1 MEILISQAQTTKS
14 LDFSGFYSYLKTLS
28 QDSWQYSVLK
38 RFFYLAQVYE
48 EVKPS
53 QGRLAENIGVSR
65 MTINTYVAFL
75 KNLGVFKVKRRGL
88 YQSARYIFAEEFQ
101 DDQVR
106 GTLGTFFKAF
116 CYMSFKKRQQLLFKS
131 TLHSIELREIY
142 EDKRELDGDCLA
154 CEVGESP
161 LVRSEAT
168 GEDLCASCLAPVNV
182 SFKTHER
189 GRSPSVHDVLGNI
202 HGSSLSSY
210 AKATENKSSKENEM
224 DEDNYNY
231 REVKPTASSG
241 KPIARTFLRSHD
253 NKPIV
258 RTKGH
263 DQKGDIQ
270 TFVGPLESLS
280 YAQLQAELDKEFNK
294 ELSFNSNPRNLVGP
308 DYRRVLSLKKELAR
322 RDQQAK
328 NDRGG
333 SIMTAI
339 DF

>member
-142 EDKRELDGDCLA
+142 EDKRELNGDCLA

-161 LVRSEAT
+161 HFRSEK
-168 GEDLCASCLAPVNV
+168 GEDLCASCLAPLNV

-189 GRSPSVHDVLGNI
+189 GRSPSVHED

-210 AKATENKSSKENEM
+210 AKATENKSLKENEM
-224 DEDNYNY
+224 NEDNYNY
-231 REVKPTASSG
+231 REVKPAASSG
-241 KPIARTFLRSHD
+241 KPIVRPFAGSNSSQPIQRSK
-253 NKPIV
+253 NQ
-258 RTKGH
+258 
-263 DQKGDIQ
+263 DQKGDKQ

-280 YAQLQAELDKEFNK
+280 YAQLQAELHKEFNK
-294 ELSFNSNPRNLVGP
+294 ESFYTSNPKNLVGP
-308 DYRRVLSLKKELAR
+308 DYRRVKALKAELAR

-328 NDRGG
+328 NDRGE
-333 SIMTAI
+333 SIYTTI